1 MEGNETRG
9 PADSACPQGF
19 ALTMTRLTPFIRLF
33 LLIGLF
39 LLGIFGCNKRVT
51 NGDLP
56 VTPEDGE
63 KSRIPAFGSD
73 QTFEIA
79 TWNIQNFP
87 KAGENTLKLLAEIIQ
102 SLNIDVYAVQEIQDT
117 VAFRQLLQRLPD
129 YEGIYSADTYSSW
142 YQKTGVIYKKQL
154 VTLADKK
161 QLYWNDRFSFPR
173 PPLQVYVTAD
183 FGTVDFDFY
192 LIVLHLKAFSGAEN
206 EDRRRSAVQKLKKYV
221 EDQIA
226 AGADPDFILAG
237 DWNDELTDE
246 DLHNVFLPF
255 LNNPEQ
261 FIFLTLPL
269 AKNGEVSYYVGNYRS
284 LIDHILITTSIQQ
297 AYPNIET
304 QIIKLDQL
312 LSNFYQDVS
321 DHRPVA
327 ARIPIV
333 Q

>member
-1 MEGNETRG
+1 MKGKVSRG
-9 PADSACPQGF
+9 PADGACLQGF
-19 ALTMTRLTPFIRLF
+19 ILAMRRKNPFIRIY
-33 LLIGLF
+33 LLIGIF
-39 LLGIFGCNKRVT
+39 LLGFLGCSKRVT

-56 VTPEDGE
+56 GTPENGE
-63 KSRIPAFGSD
+63 TSRIPAFGTD

-102 SLNIDVYAVQEIQDT
+102 SLEIDVYAVQEIQDT
-117 VAFRQLLQRLPD
+117 LAFRQLMDRLPD
-129 YEGIYSADTYSSW
+129 YDGIYSADTYSSW
-142 YQKTGVIYKKQL
+142 YQKTGVIYKKQQ
-154 VTLADKK
+154 VTLAGRK

-173 PPLQVYVTAD
+173 SPLQVYVSVD

-221 EDQIA
+221 ENQIA

-297 AYPNIET
+297 NHPNIET

-312 LSNFYQDVS
+312 LSNYYRYVS

-327 ARIPIV
+327 ARIPIGN
-333 Q
+333 